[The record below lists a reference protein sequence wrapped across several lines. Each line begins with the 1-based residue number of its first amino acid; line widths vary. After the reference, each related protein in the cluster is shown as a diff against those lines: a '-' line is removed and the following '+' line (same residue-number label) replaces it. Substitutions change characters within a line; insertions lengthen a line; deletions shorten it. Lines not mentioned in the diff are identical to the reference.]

1 MFVLQNVL
9 LASDPLELSFPPVA
23 FFILLG
29 IGIDDTFVIAEHLYG
44 PDHQEAGDEQLPV
57 EERIAKAIAKAGSS
71 ILVTSATDIIAFLA
85 GMFTTLPAPFAAS
98 PLWASSST
106 SCSRSPSSWPSS
118 RGT

>member
-1 MFVLQNVL
+1 MFVLRNVL

-57 EERIAKAIAKAGSS
+57 EERIAKAIA
-71 ILVTSATDIIAFLA
+71 
-85 GMFTTLPAPFAAS
+85 
-98 PLWASSST
+98 
-106 SCSRSPSSWPSS
+106 
-118 RGT
+118 